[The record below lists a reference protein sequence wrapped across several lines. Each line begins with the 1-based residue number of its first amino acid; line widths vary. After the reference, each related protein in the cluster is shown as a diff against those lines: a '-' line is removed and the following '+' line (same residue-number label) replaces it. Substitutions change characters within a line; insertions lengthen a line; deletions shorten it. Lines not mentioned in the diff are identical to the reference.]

1 MLFKKEIKV
10 QELMRQHVETVS
22 QAVTSWEETFLFY
35 FKGDE
40 KNFKDRVFSTIQL
53 ETRADEVRKEAQLI
67 LYKGAYLPIFRE
79 DLLDLLELVDN
90 IADDAERGIDFLHI
104 EYPEIPSFW
113 HEEFKITIEKS
124 HQAFNFFKE
133 SFEMFHKGSSNMLS
147 YTHRV
152 REAEKEIDKLQDE
165 LMRKIFQSQL
175 GLAHK
180 LQLRDLVLTI
190 GFISDSSE
198 NASDKVSLMAIK
210 GKI

>member
-67 LYKGAYLPIFRE
+67 LYRGAYLPIFRE

-90 IADDAERGIDFLHI
+90 IADGAERGIDFLHI

-175 GLAHK
+175 DLAHK